1 MKTSRQF
8 WMATGL
14 SIALIASGC
23 GGGSDGNIA
32 TAGSGSG
39 SGSGNA
45 VSVPAGGGN
54 GSATTTTGTTGT
66 TGTGNAVASIPEDAS
81 GSVVTFLA
89 FLLSMNPNDET
100 SDAATISEA
109 FKVQDDEV
117 NDPKPVT

>member
-1 MKTSRQF
+1 MKTLRQIG
-8 WMATGL
+8 MATGL

-32 TAGSGSG
+32 TTGP
-39 SGSGNA
+39 GNA

-54 GSATTTTGTTGT
+54 GSATTTTGT
-66 TGTGNAVASIPEDAS
+66 GNAVASVPEDSS
-81 GSVVTFLA
+81 GSVATFLA